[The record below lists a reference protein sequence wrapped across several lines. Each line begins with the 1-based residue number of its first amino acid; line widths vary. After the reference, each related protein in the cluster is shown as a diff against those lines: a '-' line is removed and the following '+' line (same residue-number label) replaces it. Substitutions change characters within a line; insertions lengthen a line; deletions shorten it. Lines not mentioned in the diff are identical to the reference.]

1 MMFSE
6 YLETARLAADAAA
19 EIISGYYGR
28 ALEIKTKPDRT
39 PVTEA
44 DTAAEQAIR
53 RIIGERYPDHGFY
66 GEETG
71 RSGAGDFLWLVD
83 PLDGTKSFI
92 RNYPFFSTQIALS
105 FNNELVVGV
114 SNAPWFG
121 EQAWAA
127 RGLGAYLN
135 GERISVSDCAEL
147 AQATLSSGNIAS
159 LAAGERWPG
168 YGKLLCQV
176 NRTRGYGDF
185 YHYHLLASGRI
196 DVVVESDVNIL
207 DIAALCVIIEEA
219 GGRITDLD
227 LEAIGLETTSVLA
240 SNGPL
245 HDRVKEYL

>member
-1 MMFSE
+1 MFSE
-6 YLETARLAADAAA
+6 YLETARFAADAAA
-19 EIISGYYGR
+19 KVIDKYYGCE
-28 ALEIKTKPDRT
+28 LEVEAKSDQS

-44 DTAAEQAIR
+44 DKAAEEIIR
-53 RIIGERYPDHGFY
+53 GIISERYPDHGFY

-71 RSGAGDFLWLVD
+71 RSGGGDFLWLVD
-83 PLDGTKSFI
+83 PIDGTKSFI
-92 RNYPFFSTQIALS
+92 RQYPFFSTQIALS
-105 FNNELVVGV
+105 FKNELVVGV

-135 GERISVSDCAEL
+135 DARISVSDCADL
-147 AQATLSSGNIAS
+147 SQAILSSGNIAS
-159 LAAGERWPG
+159 LAASDRWPG
-168 YGKLLCQV
+168 FGELLTQV

-207 DIAALCVIIEEA
+207 DIAALCVIVEEA

-227 LEAIGLETTSVLA
+227 LTAIDLETATVLA
-240 SNGPL
+240 TNGRL

>member
-1 MMFSE
+1 MFSE

-71 RSGAGDFLWLVD
+71 RSGSGDFLWLVD

-147 AQATLSSGNIAS
+147 AQATLSSGNIAR

-207 DIAALCVIIEEA
+207 DIAALCVIVEEA